1 LRLRWQ
7 LDGIRGNNNRHKK
20 TRLPCLVRALLG
32 TDWTNGLMIGTSVS
46 GWLDIAN
53 HAVDIAGLLDLPA
66 FDQLNQL
73 GEIPKAFTVSR
84 LRKPSTGKPLA
95 FW

>member
-1 LRLRWQ
+1 
-7 LDGIRGNNNRHKK
+7 
-20 TRLPCLVRALLG
+20 
-32 TDWTNGLMIGTSVS
+32 MIGTSVS
-46 GWLDIAN
+46 GWLDTA
-53 HAVDIAGLLDLPA
+53 HHSGETAGLLGGPA

-73 GEIPKAFTVSR
+73 GETPKAFTVSK